1 MQQTTRPPETKRKQ
15 LESDFKL
22 SYRGWKPS
30 KACSVHKE
38 HLRLLRASSGN
49 EPGWGRGWG
58 GQSEALWAQPAGPT
72 RSKPCPFHPRC
83 VSITY
88 FRSLL
93 FGLFQFV
100 HFNLLGFGCKDK
112 RGCYESSRN
121 SFHTSLSLA
130 ATPAI
135 LFEALR
141 WPLGLH
147 GLQCKGSGP
156 GAVHLLSG
164 LSSQAPADSCPVG
177 MREAQCGLPSQGPRE
192 AGIMNF

>member
-1 MQQTTRPPETKRKQ
+1 MCHNLGQKQTLGHPSLFYYCSPATMPIPAEKCSYESQPRPSNHQFVGHFPV
-15 LESDFKL
+15 LIFDF
-22 SYRGWKPS
+22 
-30 KACSVHKE
+30 
-38 HLRLLRASSGN
+38 
-49 EPGWGRGWG
+49 
-58 GQSEALWAQPAGPT
+58 T
-72 RSKPCPFHPRC
+72 TFHTVDHP
-83 VSITY
+83 
-88 FRSLL
+88 LL

-121 SFHTSLSLA
+121 SFQTSLSLA

-192 AGIMNF
+192 AGIMYF